1 MRLPLKRETAEL
13 EQRRREGAKQMD
25 KSKVK
30 ILVVDDEQGLCAG
43 VQEALRRE
51 GYVVDATT
59 DAPAALKL
67 AEQRLYNLV
76 ISDIKMPG
84 LSGLELL
91 TRVRAHS
98 RDTLFIL
105 MTAYGTVE
113 SAVEAMKQG
122 AYDYLPKPIDMKRL
136 RALVQKALE
145 FQAVVAENN
154 ELRLRLQTRAE
165 PGLLVGESEAMRAVA
180 RLIEE
185 VANSDVTVL
194 IEGESGTG
202 KEIVA
207 RSIHAQ
213 SARRDRPFI
222 SVNCAA
228 LAEQLLEAELFGHV
242 KGAFTG
248 AVANKPG
255 RFQLADGGTLFLD
268 EIGDLSPKGQGDLL
282 RVLEDGAFRMV
293 GGSELIRVNVRVIA
307 ATNKKLQE
315 AVAEGKFREDLF
327 YRLQIVPIVMPP
339 LRERAEDI
347 PLLVERFFEQFAAK
361 HKRRRKRMSA
371 EALQLCQRFPW
382 PGNVRQLR
390 NVIERLVITCREVE
404 VEVDASAGFPARL
417 RPQHDH
423 LHRAAGHAAGGGGE
437 AADPPDADARDEQ
450 PRGSRAGAGH
460 QPPRAAIQAQA
471 VRAAGKPGHSHPARR
486 GTGPGALVL
495 NRANNQHTGRRMR
508 ACDKPPVGRVP
519 SRGAI
524 AAAKRWNSLNDQA
537 GGTGKSRLRV
547 CSGTTAVP

>member
-1 MRLPLKRETAEL
+1 M
-13 EQRRREGAKQMD
+13 
-25 KSKVK
+25 
-30 ILVVDDEQGLCAG
+30 
-43 VQEALRRE
+43 
-51 GYVVDATT
+51 T
-59 DAPAALKL
+59 DSTAALKL
-67 AEQRLYNLV
+67 AEERLYNLV

-91 TRVRAHS
+91 VRVRAHS

-122 AYDYLPKPIDMKRL
+122 AYDYLPKPIDLKRL
-136 RALVQKALE
+136 RALVQRALE
-145 FQAVVAENN
+145 FQAVVAENS

-165 PGLLVGESEAMRAVA
+165 SGLLVGECESMRAVA

-213 SARRDRPFI
+213 SARRNRPFI

-248 AVANKPG
+248 AIANKPG
-255 RFQLADGGTLFLD
+255 RFQLADDGTLFLD

-315 AVAEGKFREDLF
+315 AVAAGRFREDLF

-347 PLLVERFFEQFAAK
+347 PLLIERFFEQLMAK
-361 HKRRRKRMSA
+361 HKRRPKRMSA

-390 NVIERLVITCREVE
+390 NMIERLVITCREVE
-404 VEVDASAGFPARL
+404 VGVNQLPDSLREYDRHTTTFTVRPGTSLAEVEKLLIRQTLTHVTSNR
-417 RPQHDH
+417 Q
-423 LHRAAGHAAGGGGE
+423 E
-437 AADPPDADARDEQ
+437 AAQAL
-450 PRGSRAGAGH
+450 GISR
-460 QPPRAAIQAQA
+460 RALQYKLKQY
-471 VRAAGKPGHSHPARR
+471 GLLEGEERR
-486 GTGPGALVL
+486 V
-495 NRANNQHTGRRMR
+495 
-508 ACDKPPVGRVP
+508 D
-519 SRGAI
+519 
-524 AAAKRWNSLNDQA
+524 
-537 GGTGKSRLRV
+537 
-547 CSGTTAVP
+547 

>member
-1 MRLPLKRETAEL
+1 
-13 EQRRREGAKQMD
+13 MD

-51 GYVVDATT
+51 GYVVDAMT
-59 DAPAALKL
+59 DSTAAAKL
-67 AEQRLYNLV
+67 AEERLYNLV

-91 TRVRAHS
+91 VRVRAHS

-122 AYDYLPKPIDMKRL
+122 AYDYLPKPIDLKRL
-136 RALVQKALE
+136 RALVQRALE

-165 PGLLVGESEAMRAVA
+165 SGLLVGECESMRAVA

-213 SARRDRPFI
+213 SARRNRPFI

-248 AVANKPG
+248 AIANKPG

-315 AVAEGKFREDLF
+315 AVAAGRFREDLF

-347 PLLVERFFEQFAAK
+347 PLLIERFFEQLMAK
-361 HKRRRKRMSA
+361 HKRRPKRMSA

-404 VEVDASAGFPARL
+404 VGVNQLPDSLREYDRHTTTFTVRPGTSLAEVEKLLIRQTLTHVTSNRE
-417 RPQHDH
+417 
-423 LHRAAGHAAGGGGE
+423 E
-437 AADPPDADARDEQ
+437 AAQAL
-450 PRGSRAGAGH
+450 GISRRALQYKLKQYGLLAGEE
-460 QPPRAAIQAQA
+460 
-471 VRAAGKPGHSHPARR
+471 RR
-486 GTGPGALVL
+486 V
-495 NRANNQHTGRRMR
+495 
-508 ACDKPPVGRVP
+508 D
-519 SRGAI
+519 
-524 AAAKRWNSLNDQA
+524 
-537 GGTGKSRLRV
+537 
-547 CSGTTAVP
+547 

>member
-1 MRLPLKRETAEL
+1 
-13 EQRRREGAKQMD
+13 MD
-25 KSKVK
+25 KAKVK
-30 ILVVDDEQGLCAG
+30 ILVVDDERGLCAG

-59 DAPAALKL
+59 EPQAALKL
-67 AEQRLYNLV
+67 TQERLFNLV

-91 TRVRAHS
+91 ERVRERSH
-98 RDTLFIL
+98 DTLFIL
-105 MTAYGTVE
+105 MTAFGTVE

-154 ELRLRLQTRAE
+154 ELRLRLKHGADA
-165 PGLLVGESEAMRAVA
+165 GLLVGDSEAMRAVG

-185 VANSDVTVL
+185 VASSDVTVL

-213 SARRDRPFI
+213 SARHERPFI

-248 AVANKPG
+248 AIEDRPG
-255 RFQLADGGTLFLD
+255 LFELADKGTLFLD
-268 EIGDLSPKGQGDLL
+268 EIGELTSETQAKLL

-293 GGSELIRVNVRVIA
+293 GGSELIHVNVRVIA
-307 ATNKKLQE
+307 ATNKNLQE
-315 AVAEGKFREDLF
+315 SAQAGKFREDLF
-327 YRLQIVPIVMPP
+327 YRLQIVPIVMPA

-347 PLLVERFFEQFAAK
+347 PLLIERFFEHFTAK

-371 EALQLCQRFPW
+371 EAMQLCQRFPW

-390 NVIERLVITCREVE
+390 NVVERLVITCREVE
-404 VEVDASAGFPARL
+404 VGVNHLPDFLREYDRNTTTFSVRPGTPLAEVEKLLIRQTLMHVTSNRE
-417 RPQHDH
+417 
-423 LHRAAGHAAGGGGE
+423 E
-437 AADPPDADARDEQ
+437 AARAL
-450 PRGSRAGAGH
+450 GISRRALQYKLKQYGLLGAGDVPKAAEPKDE
-460 QPPRAAIQAQA
+460 PP
-471 VRAAGKPGHSHPARR
+471 S
-486 GTGPGALVL
+486 
-495 NRANNQHTGRRMR
+495 
-508 ACDKPPVGRVP
+508 
-519 SRGAI
+519 
-524 AAAKRWNSLNDQA
+524 
-537 GGTGKSRLRV
+537 
-547 CSGTTAVP
+547 

>member
-1 MRLPLKRETAEL
+1 
-13 EQRRREGAKQMD
+13 MD
-25 KSKVK
+25 KTKVR

-51 GYVVDATT
+51 GYLVDATI
-59 DAPAALKL
+59 DPLAALKL
-67 AEQRLYNLV
+67 AQERLFNLV

-91 TRVRAHS
+91 KQVRERS

-122 AYDYLPKPIDMKRL
+122 AYDYLPKPIDLKRL
-136 RALVQKALE
+136 RALVEKALE

-154 ELRLRLQTRAE
+154 ELRLRLQRGAE
-165 PGLLVGESEAMRAVA
+165 AGLLVGESEPMRVVA

-185 VANSDVTVL
+185 VAGSDVTVL

-213 SARRDRPFI
+213 SLRRERPFI

-228 LAEQLLEAELFGHV
+228 LAEHLLEAELFGHV

-248 AVANKPG
+248 AIANKPG

-268 EIGDLSPKGQGDLL
+268 EIGDLSAKGQGDLL

-315 AVAEGKFREDLF
+315 LVAAGKFREDLF
-327 YRLQIVPIVMPP
+327 YRLQVVPMVMPA

-347 PLLVERFFEQFAAK
+347 PLLIERFFEQFSAK
-361 HKRRRKRMSA
+361 HKRRRKRISV

-390 NVIERLVITCREVE
+390 NVVERLVITCREVE
-404 VEVDASAGFPARL
+404 VDV
-417 RPQHDH
+417 DH
-423 LHRAAGHAAGGGGE
+423 LPDFVRDYERQTTVFTVRPGMSLAEVEKLLIRQTLTHVTHNREE
-437 AADPPDADARDEQ
+437 AARALGISRRALQYKLRDYGLLGENKAKAKVRRQENDAAET
-450 PRGSRAGAGH
+450 
-460 QPPRAAIQAQA
+460 
-471 VRAAGKPGHSHPARR
+471 
-486 GTGPGALVL
+486 GTA
-495 NRANNQHTGRRMR
+495 
-508 ACDKPPVGRVP
+508 
-519 SRGAI
+519 
-524 AAAKRWNSLNDQA
+524 
-537 GGTGKSRLRV
+537 
-547 CSGTTAVP
+547 

>member
-1 MRLPLKRETAEL
+1 MNKA
-13 EQRRREGAKQMD
+13 
-25 KSKVK
+25 KVK

-43 VQEALRRE
+43 LQEALRRE
-51 GYVVDATT
+51 GYVVDAAT
-59 DAPAALKL
+59 DAVVGLRMAQ
-67 AEQRLYNLV
+67 QRLYNLV

-84 LSGLELL
+84 LSGMDLL
-91 TRVRAHS
+91 TQLRAHN

-122 AYDYLPKPIDMKRL
+122 AYDYLPKPLDLKRL
-136 RALVQKALE
+136 RVQVQKALE

-154 ELRLRLQTRAE
+154 ELRLRLQTSAE
-165 PGLLVGESEAMRAVA
+165 PGLLVGESEPMRAVA
-180 RLIEE
+180 RLVQE
-185 VANSDVTVL
+185 VAGSDVTVL
-194 IEGESGTG
+194 LEGESGTG

-207 RSIHAQ
+207 RSIHLQ
-213 SARRDRPFI
+213 SARRERPFI

-282 RVLEDGAFRMV
+282 RVLEDSAFRMV
-293 GGSELIRVNVRVIA
+293 GGSELIHVNVRVIA
-307 ATNKKLQE
+307 ATNKNLQDS
-315 AVAEGKFREDLF
+315 VNSGKFREDLF

-347 PLLVERFFEQFAAK
+347 PLLIERFFENFTAK

-371 EALQLCQRFPW
+371 EALLLCQRFPW

-390 NVIERLVITCREVE
+390 NTIERLVITCREAVIDVPQLPDFLRDYDRKTTTFTVRPGTPLAE
-404 VEVDASAGFPARL
+404 VEKLLIRQTLTHVTSNREDAAKALGISR
-417 RPQHDH
+417 
-423 LHRAAGHAAGGGGE
+423 RALQYKLKQYGLLNGGE
-437 AADPPDADARDEQ
+437 EPSQ
-450 PRGSRAGAGH
+450 PVA
-460 QPPRAAIQAQA
+460 
-471 VRAAGKPGHSHPARR
+471 
-486 GTGPGALVL
+486 
-495 NRANNQHTGRRMR
+495 
-508 ACDKPPVGRVP
+508 
-519 SRGAI
+519 
-524 AAAKRWNSLNDQA
+524 
-537 GGTGKSRLRV
+537 
-547 CSGTTAVP
+547 

>member
-1 MRLPLKRETAEL
+1 ME
-13 EQRRREGAKQMD
+13 
-25 KSKVK
+25 KSKIK

-43 VQEALRRE
+43 LQEALQRE
-51 GYVVDATT
+51 GHQVDAAT
-59 DAPAALKL
+59 DSQAALKM
-67 AEQRLYNLV
+67 ATENFYHLV

-84 LSGLELL
+84 LGGLELL
-91 TRVRAHS
+91 AQVRERH

-113 SAVEAMKQG
+113 SAVTAMKQG
-122 AYDYLPKPIDMKRL
+122 AYDYLSKPIDMKRL
-136 RALVQKALE
+136 RTVVQKAIE
-145 FQAVVAENN
+145 FQAVVAENK
-154 ELRLRLQTRAE
+154 ELRQRLQKRSA
-165 PGLLVGESEAMRAVA
+165 PGQLIGESEAMRNVV
-180 RLIEE
+180 RLIGE

-207 RSIHAQ
+207 RAIHAQ
-213 SARRDRPFI
+213 SPRQGKPFI

-282 RVLEDGAFRMV
+282 RVIEDSAFRMV
-293 GGSELIRVNVRVIA
+293 GGSELIHVNVRLIT
-307 ATNKKLQE
+307 ATNKDLQA
-315 AVAEGKFREDLF
+315 AVADGKFRDDLF

-347 PLLVERFFEQFAAK
+347 PLLIDSFFEHFTAK

-371 EALQLCQRFPW
+371 EALQICQRFPW

-390 NVIERLVITCREVE
+390 NAIERLVITCRESVVE
-404 VEVDASAGFPARL
+404 VEHLPDFL
-417 RPQHDH
+417 RDYDQNSTTFTVRPGMPLAEVEKLLIRQTLTHVTSN
-423 LHRAAGHAAGGGGE
+423 RAE
-437 AADPPDADARDEQ
+437 AAKAL
-450 PRGSRAGAGH
+450 GISR
-460 QPPRAAIQAQA
+460 RALQYKLKLY
-471 VRAAGKPGHSHPARR
+471 GLLDDG
-486 GTGPGALVL
+486 
-495 NRANNQHTGRRMR
+495 
-508 ACDKPPVGRVP
+508 
-519 SRGAI
+519 
-524 AAAKRWNSLNDQA
+524 
-537 GGTGKSRLRV
+537 
-547 CSGTTAVP
+547 SGTTE

>member
-1 MRLPLKRETAEL
+1 
-13 EQRRREGAKQMD
+13 MD

-43 VQEALRRE
+43 VQEALSRE
-51 GYVVDATT
+51 GYLVDAST
-59 DAPAALKL
+59 DSANALKL
-67 AEQRLYNLV
+67 AQASLYNLV

-84 LSGLELL
+84 LSGLQLMEQ
-91 TRVRAHS
+91 VRARH

-113 SAVEAMKQG
+113 NAVEAMKQG
-122 AYDYLPKPIDMKRL
+122 AYDYLPKPLDMKRL
-136 RALVQKALE
+136 RVLVQKSLE

-154 ELRLRLQTRAE
+154 ELRLRLETRTD
-165 PGLLVGESEAMRAVA
+165 PSLLVGESEAIRAVS

-185 VANSDVTVL
+185 VANSEVTVL

-207 RSIHAQ
+207 RSIHLQ

-293 GGSELIRVNVRVIA
+293 GGSELINVDVRVIA
-307 ATNKKLQE
+307 ATNKDLQQ
-315 AVAEGKFREDLF
+315 AVRDAKFREDLF
-327 YRLQIVPIVMPP
+327 YRLQIVPISMPP
-339 LRERAEDI
+339 LRDRAEDI
-347 PLLVERFFEQFAAK
+347 PLLVEKFFQDFSAK
-361 HKRRRKRMSA
+361 HKRRRKRMSP
-371 EALQLCQRFPW
+371 EALQACQRFLW

-390 NVIERLVITCREVE
+390 NTIERLVITCRDTVVDVSQLPDFLREFDRNSTTFTVRPGTPLAEVE
-404 VEVDASAGFPARL
+404 RQLIRQTLTHITSNR
-417 RPQHDH
+417 
-423 LHRAAGHAAGGGGE
+423 
-437 AADPPDADARDEQ
+437 
-450 PRGSRAGAGH
+450 
-460 QPPRAAIQAQA
+460 AQA
-471 VRAAGKPGHSHPARR
+471 AKALGISRR
-486 GTGPGALVL
+486 
-495 NRANNQHTGRRMR
+495 
-508 ACDKPPVGRVP
+508 
-519 SRGAI
+519 
-524 AAAKRWNSLNDQA
+524 SLQYKLKEYGLLDW
-537 GGTGKSRLRV
+537 
-547 CSGTTAVP
+547 